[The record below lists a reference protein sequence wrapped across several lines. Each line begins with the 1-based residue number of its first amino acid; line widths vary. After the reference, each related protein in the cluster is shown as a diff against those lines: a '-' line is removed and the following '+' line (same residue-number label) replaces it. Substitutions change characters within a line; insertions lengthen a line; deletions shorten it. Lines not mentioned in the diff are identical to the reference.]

1 MAFEF
6 FIHPISAPE
15 AFCRRMP
22 NMKSLMGMT
31 ILTVAAFLI
40 APASQAA
47 LIKLHGESNRSGA
60 GTTDRLSRD
69 RHRCC
74 RFRQRQTRSKHS
86 RHLHGPILQYNGR
99 TYTLLH
105 SDARRRHRGR
115 CHDNPDIPGLSSR
128 RHERVVR
135 HDVRHLIGG
144 LMERG
149 VHHSERRNHGGGR
162 GGSCSRIGGWQSV
175 FQPSHFSISS
185 R

>member
-22 NMKSLMGMT
+22 NMKSLMG
-31 ILTVAAFLI
+31 ILLTVAAFLI

-47 LIKLHGESNRSGA
+47 LIKYSANLTGA
-60 GTTDRLSRD
+60 AQEPPTGSPGTGTAVVGFDNVKHVLSIAVT
-69 RHRCC
+69 
-74 RFRQRQTRSKHS
+74 FT
-86 RHLHGPILQYNGR
+86 
-99 TYTLLH
+99 
-105 SDARRRHRGR
+105 
-115 CHDNPDIPGLSSR
+115 GLSSNQRSHIYIAAQRCPASAPRTLPRQPRHSRAFQQASRSGSYDMTSSTPHWRAHGTR
-128 RHERVVR
+128 RSSH
-135 HDVRHLIGG
+135 
-144 LMERG
+144 
-149 VHHSERRNHGGGR
+149 ERRNHGGGR